1 MDYYYSSKEFLK
13 RSCLEITGKTQVR
26 YPTKMGFKKKTL
38 DMTEVGAKHD
48 GHYCQK
54 DLVLCFVYKSQVYV
68 TPYTKRRMS
77 YIKRAGLEP
86 ADFFVPFTDGS
97 YPAGRLEEWRRLKR
111 IAQGA
116 NSMDYEGDCLDY
128 SDKEGIGPIEKGLLA
143 HCFQIPMTGVP
154 VKSDGVEWVVYP
166 LCNENRADAKAFS
179 RIGKYSLN
187 EESKRL
193 IFVYRDGH
201 TYVTRLCSIARELKE
216 AGYEK
221 ANFRVP
227 FVDGETITHRRLA
240 LIWEQT

>member
-1 MDYYYSSKEFLK
+1 MDFYYSTKVFLK
-13 RSCLEITGKTQVR
+13 RSCLEVTGKTLVR
-26 YPTKMGFKKKTL
+26 YPTEKGFKKKTL

-54 DLVLCFVYKSQVYV
+54 DLVICFVSGGRVYV
-68 TPYTKRRMS
+68 TPYTRRRMS

-86 ADFFVPFTDGS
+86 AEFFVPFTDGS
-97 YPAGRLEEWRRLKR
+97 YPAGRLEDWSRLKR

-116 NSMDYEGDCLDY
+116 NSMDFEGDCLDY
-128 SDKEGIGPIEKGLLA
+128 SDKKGIGVIDKGLLA

-154 VKSDGVEWVVYP
+154 VKCDGMESIVFP
-166 LCNENRADAKAFS
+166 LCNENRADAKAYS

-187 EESKRL
+187 EKGKRL

-201 TYVTRLCSIARELKE
+201 TYVTRLCSIARELEK

-227 FVDGETITHRRLA
+227 FADGEVITHSRLA
-240 LIWEQT
+240 LI